1 MSSKVVG
8 PMVDAAVSALN
19 VLASELAA
27 KEPKRAQYYANK
39 YDVREWIAS
48 TTSSS
53 PSLEYLSSSPISF
66 HLILLTQMANVLSF
80 AEISGATLDA
90 KSFQSFVSQIKSTT
104 GHSQGLIAAVVL
116 SASSSVEELV
126 TRTVEACKYALL
138 LGTRGQQVSDTL
150 QKEVET
156 GLPPMLVTG
165 RQSARSSRARKLKRK
180 PPKIDQGVVGKSVRI
195 LHCLGARVDF
205 YFFMTFSLL

>member
-39 YDVREWIAS
+39 YDVREWIK

-66 HLILLTQMANVLSF
+66 PLILLTQMANVLSF

-90 KSFQSFVSQIKSTT
+90 KSFQSFVAQIKSTT

-195 LHCLGARVDF
+195 YIA
-205 YFFMTFSLL
+205 